1 MAFGHLTIN
10 LARIGPTVFEM
21 IVGRGFA
28 ESLYYDV
35 KVAGREFGL
44 SFGVSGY

>member
-10 LARIGPTVFEM
+10 LAGIGPAVFEM

-28 ESLYYDV
+28 ESLYHDV
-35 KVAGREFGL
+35 KVSGREFGL